1 MKKTLYF
8 SIVCATALFAAEAD
22 LGTID
27 VEGAMDT
34 EVIKDVHGEDVQS
47 ADVAVA
53 LTAESASVSLIRRS
67 GISND
72 IIVRGQMK
80 DNIAVTIDGAKVCGA
95 CPNRMDPPISH
106 VLSNNIDYI
115 EINEGPFDV
124 EDFGALSAGIKI
136 HTITPEEDV
145 HGDVNLNFGSWGYQK
160 GSFSV
165 SGGIGKVKLL
175 LSGSGEKGGQ
185 YEDGDGNDFVGQINR
200 EIELGKIPASAQYQ
214 TQYQDMDAF
223 EKKTGMAKLFWE
235 IADNQELRL
244 SYTGNRSDNVLYPSS
259 KMDAISDDSDIFNVE
274 YIATDLGKYSKELKV
289 QAYQTTVE
297 HPMSTMY
304 RKSAEIL
311 GFEMTHSLDT
321 KMQGA
326 KIKNSL
332 EMDNHLITGGLDY
345 SLRNWDGGYYK
356 NEIPLPEA
364 KFHSI
369 YDSDTENMALFLE
382 DTINYDK
389 LIIDLGLRYDDTTVS
404 SQSIKQQDNNYNE
417 LNGFITGTYNYDES
431 IKYFGGLGKSSRVPD
446 AKELYWVGSMG
457 NPIGTPDLANTVN
470 YELDLGAELKYEN
483 TTFKA
488 KAFYS
493 MLNDYIAYNASNIKK
508 MTVKGA
514 QVPVTWNAYENVDA
528 VVYGIELSG
537 TYIATDSIYFD
548 YGLAY
553 QRGEKDQPLTG
564 QTGTNMPDIPPLKF
578 NASVNYDYDAT
589 LNMRAEVVAADSWS
603 DFDAENGEQE
613 LDAYAILNLKV
624 KKIFAGSFELTLGVD
639 NVFDETYAVSNT
651 YKDLVL
657 LATPGNE
664 VMLLNEP
671 GRYFYTNLRYKF

>member
-8 SIVCATALFAAEAD
+8 SMVCATALFAAEAD

-47 ADVAVA
+47 ADVAEA
-53 LTAESASVSLIRRS
+53 LARQSASVSLIRRS

-95 CPNRMDPPISH
+95 CPNRMDPPVSH

-115 EINEGPFDV
+115 EINEGPFNV
-124 EDFGALSAGIKI
+124 QEFGALSADIRI
-136 HTITPEEDV
+136 HTLKPEEEV
-145 HGDVNLNFGSWGYQK
+145 HGDLNLNFGGWGYQK

-165 SGGIGKVKLL
+165 TGGIGKVRLL

-185 YEDGDGNDFVGQINR
+185 YEDGDGNDFVGQIDR
-200 EIELGKIPASAQYQ
+200 EIALGKVPGSAQYQ
-214 TQYQDMDAF
+214 PQYQDMDAF

-235 IADNQELRL
+235 ITDNQELRL

-259 KMDAISDDSDIFNVE
+259 KMDAISDDSDIYNVE
-274 YIATDLGKYSKELKV
+274 YVAKDLGKYSKLLEAQV
-289 QAYQTTVE
+289 YQSTVE

-304 RKSAEIL
+304 RKSAAIM

-326 KIKNSL
+326 KIKNSFDI
-332 EMDNHLITGGLDY
+332 DNHVITGGLDY
-345 SLRNWDGGYYK
+345 SLRNWDGGYFK

-382 DTINYDK
+382 DTIAWDK
-389 LIIDLGLRYDDTTVS
+389 MVVDLGLRYDDTTVT
-404 SQSIKQQDNNYNE
+404 SQNIKQQDNDYDE
-417 LNGFITGTYNYDES
+417 LTGYITGTYSTDETMNY
-431 IKYFGGLGKSSRVPD
+431 FAGVGKSSRVPD

-457 NPIGTPDLANTVN
+457 NPIGTPDLENTIN
-470 YELDLGAELKYEN
+470 YELDVGAEAKYEN
-483 TTFKA
+483 MTFKA

-493 MLNDYIAYNASNIKK
+493 MLKDYIAYNASNIKAVV
-508 MTVKGA
+508 VKGA

-528 VVYGIELSG
+528 TIWGFELSG
-537 TYIATDSIYFD
+537 TYVATDSIYLD

-553 QRGEKDQPLTG
+553 QRGEKDTPLTG
-564 QTGTNMPDIPPLKF
+564 QIGTNMPDIPPFKF

-589 LNMRAEVVAADSWS
+589 LNMRAEVVAASAWN
-603 DFDAENGEQE
+603 DFDWENGEQE
-613 LDAYAILNLKV
+613 LDAYGILNLKV
-624 KKIFAGSFELTLGVD
+624 KKVFMDSLELTLGVD

-671 GRYFYTNLRYKF
+671 GRYFYTNLRYRF